1 MIKGVL
7 ATPISIIK
15 ADGGNIFHSIKVNE
29 PGYSSFGEAYFSEI
43 YPNAIKGWKL
53 HKIMTL
59 NITVP
64 IGKIRFVLYDDRNDS
79 TGVFQELVISR
90 KNYIRLTVPPNIWVA
105 FQGLS
110 NSNSLLLNVAD
121 IPHNPTESIS
131 KDLNQINFDW
141 SK

>member
-1 MIKGVL
+1 
-7 ATPISIIK
+7 
-15 ADGGNIFHSIKVNE
+15 
-29 PGYSSFGEAYFSEI
+29 
-43 YPNAIKGWKL
+43 
-53 HKIMTL
+53 MTL